1 MKNNKKLN
9 SKINWSIVIIQ
20 GIVFGITAGV
30 GTAIKDKLEIESFVQ
45 TLLLFT
51 GCYLV
56 AFVILVI
63 IYMLF
68 KKDK

>member
-9 SKINWSIVIIQ
+9 NKINWSMVIIQ
-20 GIVFGITAGV
+20 GIVFGITTGV

-45 TLLLFT
+45 TLLLFA

-56 AFVILVI
+56 VFVILVI
-63 IYMLF
+63 IYTLF

>member
-9 SKINWSIVIIQ
+9 NKINWSMVIIQ
-20 GIVFGITAGV
+20 GIVFGITTGV
-30 GTAIKDKLEIESFVQ
+30 GKAIKYKLEIESFVQ
-45 TLLLFT
+45 TLLLFA